1 MLGTHH
7 ANDTDMDIEN
17 TGLNMK
23 EAEHITEFVFLLFAF
38 LIDIAGRKNG
48 QRPHHTARL
57 LPQLHDF
64 SVSSPGP
71 QALHIAF
78 LPYLI
83 KDHECG
89 SCSQKLPLF
98 VLETSTSLVCLPL

>member
-7 ANDTDMDIEN
+7 ANDTDMDVEN
-17 TGLNMK
+17 TGLNME
-23 EAEHITEFVFLLFAF
+23 EAEHIKVFVFLLFAF

-48 QRPHHTARL
+48 QSPHHMAWL
-57 LPQLHDF
+57 LLQIYDL
-64 SVSSPGP
+64 SVSSPRP
-71 QALHIAF
+71 LAFHTAL